1 MSLDPRNVPTSPDAQ
16 VAQRLADLERRVAA
30 LERVPIQ
37 VTTAT
42 AGTPVTPTETTTTA
56 DSGTTIRR
64 LSSQPKAGSSVV
76 NTGDSR
82 AYFWTGSSWKYVSL
96 T

>member
-1 MSLDPRNVPTSPDAQ
+1 MTLDPRNVPTSQDQQ

-30 LERVPIQ
+30 LERVPMQ
-37 VTTAT
+37 VTQAT
-42 AGTPVTPTETTTTA
+42 AGSPAAPSDTTTTA
-56 DSGTTIRR
+56 DSGATIVRF
-64 LSSQPKAGSSVV
+64 SKQPKTGSSVV

-82 AYFWTGSSWKYVSL
+82 AYFWTGSAWKYTTL

>member
-1 MSLDPRNVPTSPDAQ
+1 MTLDPRNVPTNADAQ
-16 VAQRLADLERRVAA
+16 INQRLADLERRVAA
-30 LERVPIQ
+30 LERVPMQ

-42 AGTPVTPTETTTTA
+42 AGTPATPTDTTTTA
-56 DSGTTIRR
+56 DSGTTLVRF
-64 LSSQPKAGSSVV
+64 SSQPKSGSSVV

-82 AYFWTGSSWKYVSL
+82 AYFWTGSTWKYVNL